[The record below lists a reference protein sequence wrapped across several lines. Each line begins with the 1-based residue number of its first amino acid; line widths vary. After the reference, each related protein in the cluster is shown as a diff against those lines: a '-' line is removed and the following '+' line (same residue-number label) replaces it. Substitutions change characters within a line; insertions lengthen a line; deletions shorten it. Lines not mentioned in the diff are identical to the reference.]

1 MKNKKKYILSIILFF
16 CLFIATFYYIFSNYS
31 FKDFM
36 VILEQCQ
43 SGYLFLAFLMVF
55 LFLFCH
61 VLFLKNIFSYFQ
73 IHLSFYQTLSYV
85 CTEIYYSAIT
95 PSSTGGQPVELY
107 YMARDNIPYR
117 VSTLVI
123 LIDTILYKLVILFLG
138 VLSILLFPN
147 LLLQN
152 GFIFTV
158 LLLLGVVLDII
169 VILFFSFLIF
179 SSKIPQK
186 IVAFFLSFLLRF
198 HIVKKDQEEIKRK
211 EFEKAL
217 LDYQKHAKFLRAHP
231 NLFLKYF
238 FLILVQR
245 VSLFSIG
252 FLVYKGFGLSGYTFL
267 ELLALQ
273 VGITLAIDSVPFPGG
288 VMVGESLTYQ
298 INTLIYGEVFALS
311 SMLLIRGI
319 SFYFL
324 VLLSGLVYAIYHLFF
339 NRKKVL

>member
-1 MKNKKKYILSIILFF
+1 MSKWLFVFGFFDGFSFSFLS
-16 CLFIATFYYIFSNYS
+16 CS
-31 FKDFM
+31 
-36 VILEQCQ
+36 
-43 SGYLFLAFLMVF
+43 
-55 LFLFCH
+55 
-61 VLFLKNIFSYFQ
+61 FLKNIFSYFQ

-186 IVAFFLSFLLRF
+186 IVAFFF
-198 HIVKKDQEEIKRK
+198 HFCCV
-211 EFEKAL
+211 F
-217 LDYQKHAKFLRAHP
+217 
-231 NLFLKYF
+231 
-238 FLILVQR
+238 IL
-245 VSLFSIG
+245 
-252 FLVYKGFGLSGYTFL
+252 
-267 ELLALQ
+267 
-273 VGITLAIDSVPFPGG
+273 
-288 VMVGESLTYQ
+288 
-298 INTLIYGEVFALS
+298 
-311 SMLLIRGI
+311 
-319 SFYFL
+319 
-324 VLLSGLVYAIYHLFF
+324 
-339 NRKKVL
+339 